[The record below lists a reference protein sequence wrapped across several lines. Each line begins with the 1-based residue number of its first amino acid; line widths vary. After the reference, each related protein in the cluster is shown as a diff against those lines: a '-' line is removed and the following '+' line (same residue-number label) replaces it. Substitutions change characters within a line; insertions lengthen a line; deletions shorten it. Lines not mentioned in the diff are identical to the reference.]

1 MISLEDRM
9 LAIALIDEA
18 VTSGAREFKACEVL
32 GISHRTLFRWRSDK
46 SSREDQRPLV
56 KRKDP
61 SNKLTPKERQEI
73 VDIANPSEFKNMPPS
88 QIVPALA
95 DAGTYIASESTM
107 YRVLKEHDMNKHRG
121 NTKKPVRRPVSTHS
135 ADGPNQVWMW
145 DITYLSAGIKGFYFY
160 LYLIIDL
167 FSRKIVG
174 WEVWEKESAEYASIV
189 VRKAMMS
196 EKRTH
201 SSIPLVLHSDN
212 GSPMKGAS
220 LLETLYQLGV
230 VHSHSRPR
238 VSNDNAY
245 AESIFKTFKYRPG
258 YPYKGFKSIEAARIW
273 VSDFAKWYNTNH
285 HHSGLNFLTPNQR
298 HDGRGQEILMNRTT
312 VYEEAR
318 AKNPERWAKEIRD
331 WSLEDRVWLNPEKHD
346 KLNCIIGKSIS

>member
-1 MISLEDRM
+1 MISLEDRI
-9 LAIALIDEA
+9 LAITLIGEA
-18 VTSGAREFKACEVL
+18 VKSGAREFKASEVL
-32 GISHRTLFRWRSDK
+32 GISHRTLFRWRSDQ
-46 SSREDQRPLV
+46 SPREDQRPIV
-56 KRKDP
+56 KRKEP
-61 SNKLTPKERQEI
+61 RNKLSSKERQEI
-73 VDIANPSEFKNMPPS
+73 INIANSPRFKNMPPS

-95 DAGTYIASESTM
+95 DDGNYIASESTM
-107 YRVLKEHDMNKHRG
+107 YSVLKEHGMQKHRG
-121 NTKKPVRRPVSTHS
+121 NTKKPVKRPISTHS
-135 ADGPNQVWMW
+135 SDGPNQVWMW
-145 DITYLSAGIKGFYFY
+145 DITYLSAGIKGIYFY

-201 SSIPLVLHSDN
+201 NKEPLILHSDN

-230 VHSHSRPR
+230 VRSHSRPR

-245 AESIFKTFKYRPG
+245 AESVFKTFKYRPG
-258 YPYKGFKSIEAARIW
+258 YPYKGFKNIEAARVW
-273 VSDFAKWYNTNH
+273 VSEFSIWYNFNH

-298 HDGRGQEILMNRTT
+298 HNGLAQQIFMNRTT
-312 VYEEAR
+312 VYEAAR
-318 AKNPERWAKEIRD
+318 AKNPERWAKGIRN
-331 WSLEDRVWLNPEKHD
+331 WSLGDRVWLNPERDDESKNLVQ
-346 KLNCIIGKSIS
+346 KLIS

>member
-9 LAIALIDEA
+9 LAITLIDEA

-46 SSREDQRPLV
+46 SPRQDQRPLIN
-56 KRKDP
+56 RKDP
-61 SNKLTPKERQEI
+61 SNKLNPKERQEI
-73 VDIANPSEFKNMPPS
+73 LDIANSHEFKNMPPS

-95 DAGTYIASESTM
+95 DVSKYIASESTM
-107 YRVLKEHDMNKHRG
+107 YRVLKEHDMQKHRG
-121 NTKKPVRRPVSTHS
+121 NTRKPVKRPISTHC

-145 DITYLSAGIKGFYFY
+145 DITYLSAGVKGLYFY

-201 SSIPLVLHSDN
+201 SNTPLVLHSDN

-245 AESIFKTFKYRPG
+245 AESIFKTLKYRPK
-258 YPYKGFKSIEAARIW
+258 YPYKGFKNIEAARIW
-273 VSDFAKWYNTNH
+273 VNEFAKWYNIHH

-298 HDGRGQEILMNRTT
+298 HDGRGQEILMNRTA
-312 VYEEAR
+312 VYEAAR
-318 AKNPERWAKEIRD
+318 AKNPERWTKKIRT
-331 WSLEDRVWLNPEKHD
+331 WALEDRVWLNPEKHD
-346 KLNCIIGKSIS
+346 ELNCLVKKSIS

>member
-9 LAIALIDEA
+9 LAITLIDEA

-32 GISHRTLFRWRSDK
+32 RISHRTLFRWRSDQSPK
-46 SSREDQRPLV
+46 EDQRPIV
-56 KRKDP
+56 KRKEP
-61 SNKLTPKERQEI
+61 KNKLSAKERQEI
-73 VDIANPSEFKNMPPS
+73 IRIANSPEFKNMPPS

-95 DAGTYIASESTM
+95 DEGTYIASESTM
-107 YRVLKEHDMNKHRG
+107 YRVLKEHDMHKHRG
-121 NTKKPVRRPVSTHS
+121 NTKKPVKRAISTHS

-145 DITYLSAGIKGFYFY
+145 DITYLSAGVKGLYFY

-174 WEVWEKESAEYASIV
+174 WEVWEKESSEYASIV

-201 SSIPLVLHSDN
+201 NKEPLILHSDN

-230 VHSHSRPR
+230 VRSHSRPR

-258 YPYKGFKSIEAARIW
+258 YPYKGFGSIEAARVW
-273 VSDFAKWYNTNH
+273 VNEFTKWYNINH

-298 HDGRGQEILMNRTT
+298 HNGLAEEVLMNRTA
-312 VYEEAR
+312 VYEAAR
-318 AKNPERWAKEIRD
+318 AKKPERWAKGIRD
-331 WSLEDRVWLNPEKHD
+331 WSLEDHVWLNPEKD
-346 KLNCIIGKSIS
+346 DELDYIVEKSIS